1 MYYRKMFL
9 NKISKVMCLILCFA
23 TMFSFVACNDREQ
36 KDNIPPTS
44 SSQQANVEDDEKIIY
59 KVSGKEYKVDMST
72 INVAWD
78 ENKAPTQIMKDTFIA
93 LMKTEFGSSKIIFSS
108 ENSFTLTGT
117 NNQNH
122 DFEAMDCERIDNELF
137 KEIATKGNVDVLIYE
152 DKVSFLCDFFVKGWG
167 MYISIDYVSK

>member
-1 MYYRKMFL
+1 MKR
-9 NKISKVMCLILCFA
+9 IICLIFCLIA
-23 TMFSFVACNDREQ
+23 AFSLVACNNDEEP
-36 KDNIPPTS
+36 KDTKPTTS
-44 SSQQANVEDDEKIIY
+44 SSQQANNEEDKKVIY

-78 ENKAPTQIMKDTFIA
+78 EDNAPTQINKDNFIS
-93 LMKTEFGSSKIIFSS
+93 LMKNEFGSSKITFTS

-122 DFEAMDCERIDNELF
+122 DFEATDCERIDNELF

-167 MYISIDYVSK
+167 MYISIDYVSE

>member
-1 MYYRKMFL
+1 MNL
-9 NKISKVMCLILCFA
+9 NNIKKIICLLLCLIIAL
-23 TMFSFVACNDREQ
+23 TLVSCNDEE
-36 KDNIPPTS
+36 KPEGDKPTTN
-44 SSQQANVEDDEKIIY
+44 SSQPNKENSTDNKVIY

-78 ENKAPTQIMKDTFIA
+78 EDNAPTQINKDYFIS
-93 LMKTEFGSSKIIFSS
+93 LMKTEFGSSKITFTS

-167 MYISIDYVSK
+167 MYISIDYVSE

>member
-1 MYYRKMFL
+1 MKRVL
-9 NKISKVMCLILCFA
+9 CLILCLI
-23 TMFSFVACNDREQ
+23 TIFSFIACNNEEEP
-36 KDNIPPTS
+36 KDTKPTTS
-44 SSQQANVEDDEKIIY
+44 SSQQANNEEDKKVIY

-78 ENKAPTQIMKDTFIA
+78 EDNAPTQINKDYFIS

-108 ENSFTLTGT
+108 ENSFTLTDT

-122 DFEAMDCERIDNELF
+122 DFEATDCERIDNELF

-167 MYISIDYVSK
+167 MYISIDYVSE